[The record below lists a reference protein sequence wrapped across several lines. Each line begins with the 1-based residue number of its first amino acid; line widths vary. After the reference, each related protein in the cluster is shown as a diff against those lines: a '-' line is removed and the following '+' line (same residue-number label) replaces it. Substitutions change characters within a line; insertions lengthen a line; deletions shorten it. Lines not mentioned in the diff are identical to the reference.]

1 MAHQVPTLP
10 ASSRDKLGTRYSKRL
25 RAEGR
30 LPVVLYGH
38 GEDPSHLHV
47 DRHETT
53 KLLNHAA
60 HLLTLDVDGK
70 SESCLVKS
78 VQYDHL
84 GDKIL
89 HLDLTRVDL
98 TEEVELEI
106 YLEFKG
112 EPEAALEEGFVVSH
126 PTQSVNIK
134 CRADS
139 IPENIEVNVEPLTLE
154 TPLTIAD
161 ITLPAGVTITDDP
174 ETVVAAITFVQEL
187 PEPEEEEAA
196 EGEEPEVI
204 GEAAEGEEGGEGEA
218 EGGGEESE

>member
-1 MAHQVPTLP
+1 MANQVPTLP
-10 ASSRDKLGTRYSKRL
+10 ATSRDKLGTRYSQRL

-38 GEDPSHLHV
+38 GEAPTHLHL

-53 KLLNHAA
+53 KLINHAA
-60 HLLTLDVDGK
+60 HLLTLDVEGK
-70 SESCLVKS
+70 SESCLIKS

-112 EPEAALEEGFVVSH
+112 EPEAALEEGYVVAH

-139 IPENIEVNVEPLTLE
+139 IPESIEVNVEPLTLDN
-154 TPLTIAD
+154 PLTIAD
-161 ITLPAGVTITDDP
+161 IKVPAGVAITDDP
-174 ETVVAAITFVQEL
+174 ETVVASISFVQEL
-187 PEPEEEEAA
+187 PEPEEEQAA

-204 GEAAEGEEGGEGEA
+204 GEAEQGEEGEA
-218 EGGGEESE
+218 EGGEEESE

>member
-1 MAHQVPTLP
+1 MAHEVPTLP
-10 ASSRDKLGTRYSKRL
+10 ASSRDKLGTRYSQRL

-38 GEDPSHLHV
+38 GETPTHLHV
-47 DRHETT
+47 DGHETT

-106 YLEFKG
+106 DLEFKG
-112 EPEAALEEGFVVSH
+112 EPEAALEEGFVVAHS
-126 PTQSVNIK
+126 TQSVNIK
-134 CRADS
+134 CRADA
-139 IPENIEVNVEPLTLE
+139 IPESIEVNVEPLTVD

-161 ITLPAGVTITDDP
+161 IKLPPGVTITDDP
-174 ETVVAAITFVQEL
+174 ETVVASISYVQEV
-187 PEPEEEEAA
+187 PEPQGGEGA

-204 GEAAEGEEGGEGEA
+204 GEAEGGEAKAGE
-218 EGGGEESE
+218 EESE

>member
-1 MAHQVPTLP
+1 MAHQTPTLP
-10 ASSRDKLGTRYSKRL
+10 ASNRDKLGSRYSQRL

-38 GEDPSHLHV
+38 GEAPSHLHI

-60 HLLTLDVDGK
+60 HLLTLDIDGK

-106 YLEFKG
+106 YLEFTG

-134 CRADS
+134 CRADA
-139 IPENIEVNVEPLTLE
+139 IPESITVNVEPLTTD
-154 TPLTIAD
+154 TPLTVAD
-161 ITLPAGVTITDDP
+161 IQLPPGVQITDDP
-174 ETVVAAITFVQEL
+174 ETVVASISYVQEL

-196 EGEEPEVI
+196 EGAEPEVI
-204 GEAAEGEEGGEGEA
+204 GEAAEGEEGEA
-218 EGGGEESE
+218 EGGEEASE